1 MLYSVLQFEPVRESQ
16 VMDTRHFGVVLDMQS
31 TRQRILEV
39 LKEKK
44 QATVE
49 QLAEILELTP
59 VTIRH
64 HLEVLRGEGLVD
76 APNVLRRTGPGR
88 PQYTYGLTEAAG
100 DHFPKNYHGLADLVF
115 DEIRDRVTQAE
126 LDQILS
132 GVAHRLAAQAPS
144 HRRKRAPKEVLN
156 AAVSFLNDRGYVARW
171 ERTPEEDYLL
181 HTCNCPYERVAQEH
195 GEVCKM
201 DASFIAQLIGQS
213 TQRLA
218 HMASGD
224 DSCSFRFQF
233 QGDRS
238 SNQ

>member
-1 MLYSVLQFEPVRESQ
+1 
-16 VMDTRHFGVVLDMQS
+16 MQS

-100 DHFPKNYHGLADLVF
+100 DHFPKNYHGLADLVL
-115 DEIRDRVTQAE
+115 DEIRDRFTQE
-126 LDQILS
+126 DMEQILS
-132 GVAHRLAAQAPS
+132 GVAHRLAAQSPS
-144 HRRKRAPKEVLN
+144 QKRKRSPEEVLN
-156 AAVSFLNDRGYVARW
+156 AAVGFLNERGYVARW
-171 ERTPEEDYLL
+171 ERTPEGDYLL
-181 HTCNCPYERVAQEH
+181 HTCNCPYQRVAQQH
-195 GEVCKM
+195 SEVCKM
-201 DASFIAQLIGQS
+201 DANFIMQLIGHS
-213 TQRLA
+213 AQRLA

-224 DSCSFRFQF
+224 DNCSFRFRF
-233 QGDRS
+233 QGDHS